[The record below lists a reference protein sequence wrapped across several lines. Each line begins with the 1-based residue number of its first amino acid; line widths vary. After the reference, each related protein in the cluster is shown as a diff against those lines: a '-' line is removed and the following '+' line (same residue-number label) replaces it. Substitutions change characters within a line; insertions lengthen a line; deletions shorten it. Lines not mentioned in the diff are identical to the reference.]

1 MNGDIYANYLNYDLE
16 ISPSDLHDEKNTK
29 HAKAKVQDI
38 CVSILTLTEKKMTD
52 HQLYPMFTVKV
63 TNKNKIKVDVSP
75 KFKGKYIVLPYS
87 AMVAFD
93 DDPIMENIMMYDS
106 LLPLIQKWGDAVPR
120 DKEFCWGGG
129 GVTPLK
135 IKAN

>member
-1 MNGDIYANYLNYDLE
+1 MNDDIYTNYLDYDLE
-16 ISPSDLHDEKNTK
+16 ISPSDLHDGTK
-29 HAKAKVQDI
+29 SKHSKAKVQDI

-52 HQLYPMFTVKV
+52 HQLYPMFTVTV
-63 TNKNKIKVDVSP
+63 TTHNKIKVDVSP

-87 AMVAFD
+87 AMVVFGNAS
-93 DDPIMENIMMYDS
+93 IMENVMMGDS

-120 DKEFCWGGG
+120 NKEFCWNGGG
-129 GVTPLK
+129 ITSLK